1 MPLSL
6 PLVQGIRYLEAHRQE
21 MQLPVYVVHG
31 TKDAVTDMNVSCAS
45 MQKTCPAPG
54 AADDWLVT
62 CLAPANPAAT
72 HCIAVVPATQA
83 VQAFVD
89 GVSST
94 DKTFNKVDGGYHEML
109 MGEEKTGMA
118 QGIIDWLRARIDKPW
133 QQRQQAQEEEQGV
146 QRVPAAAEG
155 PSGAKL

>member
-1 MPLSL
+1 M
-6 PLVQGIRYLEAHRQE
+6 
-21 MQLPVYVVHG
+21 
-31 TKDAVTDMNVSCAS
+31 
-45 MQKTCPAPG
+45 
-54 AADDWLVT
+54 
-62 CLAPANPAAT
+62 
-72 HCIAVVPATQA
+72 
-83 VQAFVD
+83 D

-133 QQRQQAQEEEQGV
+133 QQAQDEQGV